1 HGNSVRGLLV
11 CRALS
16 RDFNLH
22 LFDVPGF
29 SKSVIRSKY
38 DATQIRSRR
47 VRNDRES
54 AVLRESGACIKIYEL
69 QGEVTFTSAE
79 VIVRDIMQ
87 SLDSMDFAIIDM
99 KRVVAVH
106 IAT

>member
-1 HGNSVRGLLV
+1 METVSGGYWSVAPFL
-11 CRALS
+11 

-47 VRNDRES
+47 VRNEKES
-54 AVLRESGACIKIYEL
+54 AALREYGSCIKIYEL
-69 QGEVTFTSAE
+69 QGEVTFTSAGSCCARYYE
-79 VIVRDIMQ
+79 I
-87 SLDSMDFAIIDM
+87 S
-99 KRVVAVH
+99 
-106 IAT
+106 